1 MNTYEIIY
9 HQIIEDSAY
18 MANLDWGQS
27 RPGHPEGT
35 VRAHVEELEGN
46 LDRLKP
52 HIPEDQFWK
61 LRVILHTHD
70 SFKAEAERGVPITH
84 PMSHASLACQFLS
97 KYTQEGDILNMVQYH
112 DEPFALWRQF
122 KQKGSFNTDRLEA
135 LVSTINDWDLF
146 LLFQLIDGLTDGK
159 DAEPLTWLFEEV
171 SGRVNSSIDVSL
183 AKTIKPNKSLVATGD
198 KVPS

>member
-1 MNTYEIIY
+1 
-9 HQIIEDSAY
+9 

-52 HIPEDQFWK
+52 HISEDQFWK

-97 KYTQEGDILNMVQYH
+97 KYTRDGDILNMVQYH

-122 KQKGSFNTDRLEA
+122 KQKGTFNTDRLEA

-146 LLFQLIDGLTDGK
+146 LIFQLVDGLTDGK
-159 DAEPLTWLFEEV
+159 DAESLTWLFKEV
-171 SGRVNSSIDVSL
+171 SGRVNSSIDVSI
-183 AKTIKPNKSLVATGD
+183 AKTIKPNKLLVATGD
-198 KVPS
+198 NVPS

>member
-1 MNTYEIIY
+1 
-9 HQIIEDSAY
+9 

-52 HIPEDQFWK
+52 HILEDQFWK

-97 KYTQEGDILNMVQYH
+97 KYTQDGDILNMVQYH

-122 KQKGSFNTDRLEA
+122 KQRGSFNIDRLEA

-146 LLFQLIDGLTDGK
+146 LLFQLVDGLTDGK

-171 SGRVNSSIDVSL
+171 SGRVNASIDVSL

-198 KVPS
+198 NVPS